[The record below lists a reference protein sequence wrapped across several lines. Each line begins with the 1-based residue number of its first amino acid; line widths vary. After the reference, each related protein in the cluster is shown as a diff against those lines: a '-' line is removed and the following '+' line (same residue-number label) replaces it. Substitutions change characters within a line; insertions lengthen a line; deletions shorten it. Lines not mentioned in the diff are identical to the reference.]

1 MSEDKSDQESV
12 ESGSCTCSDYNK
24 DMSWF
29 YDSRNLKRST
39 MRFSIIS
46 ENTSDNKIFLFKKR
60 RQYMF
65 EKKLSKSNN
74 NSNNNSNNSNN
85 NSNNNINSS
94 NNKSTNNLLNNS
106 FTKRENYRKNIIKMT
121 NSYSTKNIERKD
133 ERTNKV
139 KKHKINLIEHPPR
152 RKNDESIDELRNK
165 PKPKKKSILTH
176 KLRNNASTNNISPK
190 INKDV
195 KNHTKK
201 SKFLPENDKDSEQNF
216 NSPIEK
222 KIDLNKRKNINNS
235 KSNIDISRSP
245 INLTKKRIHFYH
257 LNRTA
262 KNNNDEPFQKKNFNS
277 PRSRGFISPKYKTY
291 NNDNKN
297 NDNIDENDEEQKY
310 LNEYYNDI
318 DKDNDKNKGVRDKY
332 TNKNIITKHKIVKE
346 TRNII
351 LQPGETIKP
360 KSITKRKLRPH
371 TTIVKNSNG
380 KESIITENTYLTT
393 VTVNEIVDSSN
404 NRNGKI
410 SPDGQL
416 VKQYITKIYK
426 TETETVS

>member
-12 ESGSCTCSDYNK
+12 ESGSCTCSDYNE

-65 EKKLSKSNN
+65 DKKLSKSNN

-85 NSNNNINSS
+85 NMNSS
-94 NNKSTNNLLNNS
+94 NNKSSNNLLNNS
-106 FTKRENYRKNIIKMT
+106 FIKRENYRKNIIKMT

-133 ERTNKV
+133 ERSNKE

-152 RKNDESIDELRNK
+152 RKNDDIVEELRNK

-176 KLRNNASTNNISPK
+176 KLRNNSSSNNISPK
-190 INKDV
+190 IKKDV
-195 KNHTKK
+195 KIHTKK
-201 SKFLPENDKDSEQNF
+201 SKFLHENDKDNEQNF
-216 NSPIEK
+216 NSLIEK
-222 KIDLNKRKNINNS
+222 KIELNNKKNINNNNT
-235 KSNIDISRSP
+235 SNIDISRSP

-277 PRSRGFISPKYKTY
+277 PRSRGFISPKNQKTKTKI
-291 NNDNKN
+291 NDNK
-297 NDNIDENDEEQKY
+297 NIDENDEEQKY
-310 LNEYYNDI
+310 LNEYYNDN
-318 DKDNDKNKGVRDKY
+318 DKDNDKSKGIRDQNS
-332 TNKNIITKHKIVKE
+332 NKNIMTKHKIVKE

-371 TTIVKNSNG
+371 TTIVKNANG
-380 KESIITENTYLTT
+380 KESIVTENTILTT

-404 NRNGKI
+404 NRNSKN
-410 SPDGQL
+410 SQDGQL
-416 VKQYITKIYK
+416 VKQYITKIYRS
-426 TETETVS
+426 EIETVS